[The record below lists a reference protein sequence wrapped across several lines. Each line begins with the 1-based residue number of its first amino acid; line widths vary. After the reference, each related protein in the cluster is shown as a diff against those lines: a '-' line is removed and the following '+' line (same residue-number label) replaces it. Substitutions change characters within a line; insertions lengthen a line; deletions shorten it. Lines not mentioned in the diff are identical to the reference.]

1 MYNILEEFTM
11 KYRKDSVA
19 VFTEETAEKILKAG
33 AFIEKIEEPPA
44 INENAS
50 LPNENLENEETKGKD
65 AKKEKTEN

>member
-11 KYRKDSVA
+11 KYRKGSVA
-19 VFTEETAEKILKAG
+19 VFTEETAGKILKSG

-44 INENAS
+44 SDENPSLQNED
-50 LPNENLENEETKGKD
+50 LENEEGKGKD